1 LVPQALFFIKEDP
14 KEDPMKRGT
23 TILLGVA
30 AGTMLLGMAIHSS
43 GRTEGQPAGVVTRRS
58 ARITL

>member
-1 LVPQALFFIKEDP
+1 
-14 KEDPMKRGT
+14 MKRGT

-30 AGTMLLGMAIHSS
+30 AGTILLGMATPFAWED
-43 GRTEGQPAGVVTRRS
+43 GGTAYRVVTRRS